1 MPHKNIENEIATV
14 ADILAAWPYLDG
26 RSRASILEF
35 PEIRFPT
42 LHPIIKQLGDSQ
54 LKINKGEEFQA
65 MSEIINSFTG
75 DPSIKNALAIFYPG
89 SHTKVENDI
98 ATKEPPYNIIYVQ
111 GSLMKNLRQYLADM
125 YQMQKNDIVHGLL
138 NKYDELKQVTDEM
151 LALMKVYYID
161 LDSEPKTFKER
172 IEMAKDPNTA
182 SKKYILG
189 TGFSSLNQRIN
200 EGGLLPKRST
210 VVAAR
215 SGFGKT
221 SFVLQLANYVAL
233 NECQDVLILSFEM
246 GQQELMDRMLSQASR
261 QPVSVL
267 IPMLS
272 GDTPKE
278 IEELAERMDK
288 YISIQYPGN
297 TGEVMYIENQILD
310 YIRIRG
316 KSPALVVV
324 DYIQQLTMGKI
335 GTSRPDD
342 LEAVSRA
349 LRGFGQQYNTHMVIA
364 SQITE
369 DSAGNVKAYGARAI
383 EFAADLTL
391 FLDRNETDENKRV
404 LRIKKNRHGPDNIN
418 IDLIWNAKIT
428 SFFEESAWDA
438 AVAGITK
445 ELLAT
450 NPDESPTE
458 TELPEIDDT
467 TLQDLDFGGGNG
479 DLIPF

>member
-1 MPHKNIENEIATV
+1 
-14 ADILAAWPYLDG
+14 
-26 RSRASILEF
+26 
-35 PEIRFPT
+35 
-42 LHPIIKQLGDSQ
+42 
-54 LKINKGEEFQA
+54 
-65 MSEIINSFTG
+65 
-75 DPSIKNALAIFYPG
+75 
-89 SHTKVENDI
+89 
-98 ATKEPPYNIIYVQ
+98 
-111 GSLMKNLRQYLADM
+111 
-125 YQMQKNDIVHGLL
+125 
-138 NKYDELKQVTDEM
+138 
-151 LALMKVYYID
+151 
-161 LDSEPKTFKER
+161 
-172 IEMAKDPNTA
+172 
-182 SKKYILG
+182 
-189 TGFSSLNQRIN
+189 
-200 EGGLLPKRST
+200 
-210 VVAAR
+210 
-215 SGFGKT
+215 
-221 SFVLQLANYVAL
+221 
-233 NECQDVLILSFEM
+233 
-246 GQQELMDRMLSQASR
+246 MLSQASR